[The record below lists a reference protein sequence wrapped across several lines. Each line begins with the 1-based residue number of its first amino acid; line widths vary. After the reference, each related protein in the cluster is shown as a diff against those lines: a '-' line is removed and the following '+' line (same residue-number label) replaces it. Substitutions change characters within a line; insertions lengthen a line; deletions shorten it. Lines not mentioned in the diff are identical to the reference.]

1 MCYNGDT
8 FSKGE
13 YKMRRLSE
21 SEYIYI
27 ESNFEEFI
35 CAIRAGKAG
44 SYEENPAIYDGL
56 TEYVV
61 RNLRRGQNLE
71 LYLSDLAFMI
81 NNVEGFPAINV
92 IDAIVFFNDNT
103 LFKLNKVLSKIYLVD
118 ENKYREMLS
127 QARMFLTPAAYL
139 KLFSA
144 LSVKNKIVLNSI
156 DETCLV
162 DMVKV
167 VNDIKAASV
176 LFENLSSTN
185 KVAMK
190 GIYNYLVE
198 HEAYGEIVYAL
209 ANSEEMD
216 VDIVKHAI
224 ALLIRNTDED
234 IVVPCSAGFSAKEKN
249 ELFEYLIS
257 QFADNMDLRYKLC
270 DNFIAVNSWLA
281 EIYTTYGKEDFAKV
295 EKGSTKFFKK
305 LGLDSLETGLKDQD
319 KHNKQVIDFFL
330 RLGVLGYEIDD
341 DNADVIDY
349 FFERRIGNSE
359 YDASTYLIYHDFI
372 VERDKTDERTSLKT
386 RLENIVKTDNRYLA
400 MRKYVSSNPTPSPI
414 YSYLDKGSITKKD
427 DKK

>member
-1 MCYNGDT
+1 
-8 FSKGE
+8 
-13 YKMRRLSE
+13 MRRLSE
-21 SEYIYI
+21 SEYLYI
-27 ESNFEEFI
+27 KSNFEEFI

-167 VNDIKAASV
+167 VDDIKAASV

-372 VERDKTDERTSLKT
+372 VERKKTDERTSLKT

>member
-1 MCYNGDT
+1 
-8 FSKGE
+8 
-13 YKMRRLSE
+13 MRRLSE

-372 VERDKTDERTSLKT
+372 VERKKTDERTSLKT

-414 YSYLDKGSITKKD
+414 YSYLDRGSINKKD

>member
-1 MCYNGDT
+1 
-8 FSKGE
+8 
-13 YKMRRLSE
+13 MRRLSE
-21 SEYIYI
+21 SEYLYI

-44 SYEENPAIYDGL
+44 SYEDNPAIYDGL

-61 RNLRRGQNLE
+61 RNLHRGQNLE

-81 NNVEGFPAINV
+81 NNVEGFPAINI
-92 IDAIVFFNDNT
+92 IDAIVYLNDNT
-103 LFKLNKVLSKIYLVD
+103 LFKLKRVLSKIYLVD

-127 QARMFLTPAAYL
+127 QARMFLTPDAYL

-162 DMVKV
+162 DMINAVD
-167 VNDIKAASV
+167 DIKAASV

-209 ANSEEMD
+209 GHSEEMD

-234 IVVPCSAGFSAKEKN
+234 IVVPCSAGFSAKEKD

-257 QFADNMDLRYKLC
+257 QFANNVDLRYKLC

-305 LGLDSLETGLKDQD
+305 LGLDSLETGLKCQD

-341 DNADVIDY
+341 DNVDVIDY

-372 VERDKTDERTSLKT
+372 VERKKTDERTSLKT

-414 YSYLDKGSITKKD
+414 YSYLDRGSITKKD

>member
-1 MCYNGDT
+1 
-8 FSKGE
+8 
-13 YKMRRLSE
+13 MRRLSE
-21 SEYIYI
+21 SEYLYI
-27 ESNFEEFI
+27 ESNFVDFI
-35 CAIRAGKAG
+35 CAVRAEKAG
-44 SYEENPAIYDGL
+44 SYEDNPAIYDGL

-92 IDAIVFFNDNT
+92 IDAIVYLNDNT

-198 HEAYGEIVYAL
+198 KEAYGEIVYAL

>member
-1 MCYNGDT
+1 
-8 FSKGE
+8 
-13 YKMRRLSE
+13 MRRLSE
-21 SEYIYI
+21 SEYLYI

-44 SYEENPAIYDGL
+44 SYEDNPAIYDGL
-56 TEYVV
+56 TEYLV
-61 RNLRRGQNLE
+61 RNLHRGQNLE

-81 NNVEGFPAINV
+81 NNVEGFPAINI
-92 IDAIVFFNDNT
+92 IDAIVYINDNT
-103 LFKLNKVLSKIYLVD
+103 LFKLKRVLSKIYLVD

-127 QARMFLTPAAYL
+127 QARMFLTPDAYL

-162 DMVKV
+162 DMINAVD
-167 VNDIKAASV
+167 DIKAASV

-209 ANSEEMD
+209 GHSEEMD

-234 IVVPCSAGFSAKEKN
+234 IVVPCSAGFSAKEKD

-257 QFADNMDLRYKLC
+257 QFANNDDLRYKLC

-341 DNADVIDY
+341 DNVDVIDY

-372 VERDKTDERTSLKT
+372 VERKKTDERTSLKT

-414 YSYLDKGSITKKD
+414 YSYLDRGSITKKD

>member
-1 MCYNGDT
+1 
-8 FSKGE
+8 
-13 YKMRRLSE
+13 MRRLSE

-92 IDAIVFFNDNT
+92 IDAIVFLNDNT

-414 YSYLDKGSITKKD
+414 YSYLDKGSINKKD

>member
-1 MCYNGDT
+1 
-8 FSKGE
+8 
-13 YKMRRLSE
+13 MRRLSE
-21 SEYIYI
+21 SEYLYI

-92 IDAIVFFNDNT
+92 IDAIVYLNDNT

>member
-1 MCYNGDT
+1 
-8 FSKGE
+8 
-13 YKMRRLSE
+13 MRRLSE
-21 SEYIYI
+21 SEYLYI
-27 ESNFEEFI
+27 KSNFVDFI
-35 CAIRAGKAG
+35 CAVRAEKAG
-44 SYEENPAIYDGL
+44 SYEDNPAIYDGL

-92 IDAIVFFNDNT
+92 IDAIVFHNDNT

-414 YSYLDKGSITKKD
+414 YSYLDRGSITKKD

>member
-1 MCYNGDT
+1 
-8 FSKGE
+8 
-13 YKMRRLSE
+13 MRRLSE
-21 SEYIYI
+21 SEYLYI

-44 SYEENPAIYDGL
+44 SYEDNPAIYDGL
-56 TEYVV
+56 TEYLV
-61 RNLRRGQNLE
+61 RNLHRGQNLE

-81 NNVEGFPAINV
+81 NNVEGFPAINI
-92 IDAIVFFNDNT
+92 IDAIVYLNDNT
-103 LFKLNKVLSKIYLVD
+103 LFKLKRVLSKIYLVD

-127 QARMFLTPAAYL
+127 QARMFLTPDAYL

-162 DMVKV
+162 DMINAVD
-167 VNDIKAASV
+167 DIKAASV

-209 ANSEEMD
+209 GHSEEMD

-234 IVVPCSAGFSAKEKN
+234 IVVPCSAGFSAKEKD

-257 QFADNMDLRYKLC
+257 QFANNVDLRYKLC

-281 EIYTTYGKEDFAKV
+281 EIYTTYGKEDFAKL

-341 DNADVIDY
+341 DNVDVIDY

-372 VERDKTDERTSLKT
+372 VERKKTDERTSLKT

-414 YSYLDKGSITKKD
+414 YSYLDRGSITKKD

>member
-1 MCYNGDT
+1 
-8 FSKGE
+8 
-13 YKMRRLSE
+13 MRRLSE

-61 RNLRRGQNLE
+61 RNLHRGQNLE

-92 IDAIVFFNDNT
+92 IDAIVYLNDNT

>member
-1 MCYNGDT
+1 
-8 FSKGE
+8 
-13 YKMRRLSE
+13 MRRLSE
-21 SEYIYI
+21 SEYLYI

-44 SYEENPAIYDGL
+44 SYEDNPAIYDGL
-56 TEYVV
+56 TEYLV
-61 RNLRRGQNLE
+61 RNLHRGQNLE

-81 NNVEGFPAINV
+81 NNVEGFPAINI
-92 IDAIVFFNDNT
+92 IDAIVYLNDNT
-103 LFKLNKVLSKIYLVD
+103 LFKLKRVLSKIYLVD

-127 QARMFLTPAAYL
+127 QARMFLTPDAYL

-162 DMVKV
+162 DMINAVD
-167 VNDIKAASV
+167 DIKAASV

-209 ANSEEMD
+209 GHSEEMD

-257 QFADNMDLRYKLC
+257 QFANNVDLRYKLC

-341 DNADVIDY
+341 DNVDVIDY

-414 YSYLDKGSITKKD
+414 YSYLDRGSITKKD

>member
-1 MCYNGDT
+1 
-8 FSKGE
+8 
-13 YKMRRLSE
+13 MRRLSE

-209 ANSEEMD
+209 ANSEEID

>member
-1 MCYNGDT
+1 
-8 FSKGE
+8 
-13 YKMRRLSE
+13 MRRLSE
-21 SEYIYI
+21 SEYLYI

-44 SYEENPAIYDGL
+44 SYEDNPAIYDGL
-56 TEYVV
+56 TEYLV
-61 RNLRRGQNLE
+61 RNLHRGQNLE

-81 NNVEGFPAINV
+81 NNVEGFPTINI
-92 IDAIVFFNDNT
+92 IDAIVYLNDNT
-103 LFKLNKVLSKIYLVD
+103 LFKLKRVLSKIYLVD

-127 QARMFLTPAAYL
+127 QARMFLTPDAYL

-162 DMVKV
+162 DMINAVD
-167 VNDIKAASV
+167 DIKAASV

-209 ANSEEMD
+209 GHSEEMD

-234 IVVPCSAGFSAKEKN
+234 IVVPCSAGFSAKEKD

-257 QFADNMDLRYKLC
+257 QFANNVDLRYKLC

-341 DNADVIDY
+341 DNVDVIDY

-372 VERDKTDERTSLKT
+372 VERKKTDERTSLKT

-414 YSYLDKGSITKKD
+414 YSYLDRGSITKKD

>member
-1 MCYNGDT
+1 
-8 FSKGE
+8 
-13 YKMRRLSE
+13 MRRLSE
-21 SEYIYI
+21 SEYLYI
-27 ESNFEEFI
+27 KSNFEEFI

-61 RNLRRGQNLE
+61 RNLHRGQNLE

-92 IDAIVFFNDNT
+92 IDAIVFLNDNT

-281 EIYTTYGKEDFAKV
+281 EIYTTYGKDDFAKV

>member
-1 MCYNGDT
+1 
-8 FSKGE
+8 
-13 YKMRRLSE
+13 MRRLSE
-21 SEYIYI
+21 SEYLYI

-35 CAIRAGKAG
+35 CAVRAGKAG
-44 SYEENPAIYDGL
+44 SYEDNPAIYDGL
-56 TEYVV
+56 TEYLV
-61 RNLRRGQNLE
+61 RNLHRGQNLE

-81 NNVEGFPAINV
+81 NNVEGFPAINI
-92 IDAIVFFNDNT
+92 IDAIVYLNDNT
-103 LFKLNKVLSKIYLVD
+103 LFKLKRVLSKIYLVD

-127 QARMFLTPAAYL
+127 QARMFLTPDAYL

-162 DMVKV
+162 DMINAV
-167 VNDIKAASV
+167 DDMKAASV

-209 ANSEEMD
+209 GHSEEMD

-234 IVVPCSAGFSAKEKN
+234 IVVPCSAGFSAKEKD

-257 QFADNMDLRYKLC
+257 QFANNVDLRYKLC

-281 EIYTTYGKEDFAKV
+281 EIYTTYGKEDFAKL

-372 VERDKTDERTSLKT
+372 VERKKTDERTSLKT

>member
-1 MCYNGDT
+1 
-8 FSKGE
+8 
-13 YKMRRLSE
+13 MRRLSE
-21 SEYIYI
+21 SEYLYI

-44 SYEENPAIYDGL
+44 SYEDNPAIYDGL
-56 TEYVV
+56 TEYLV
-61 RNLRRGQNLE
+61 RNLHRGQNLE

-81 NNVEGFPAINV
+81 NNVEGFPAINI
-92 IDAIVFFNDNT
+92 IDAIVYLNDNT
-103 LFKLNKVLSKIYLVD
+103 LFKLKRVLSKIYLVD

-127 QARMFLTPAAYL
+127 QARMFLTPDAYL

-162 DMVKV
+162 DMINAVD
-167 VNDIKAASV
+167 DIKAASV

-198 HEAYGEIVYAL
+198 NEAYGEIVYAL
-209 ANSEEMD
+209 GHSEEMD

-234 IVVPCSAGFSAKEKN
+234 IVVPCSAGFSAKEKD

-257 QFADNMDLRYKLC
+257 QFANNVDLRYKLC

-341 DNADVIDY
+341 DNVDVIDY

-372 VERDKTDERTSLKT
+372 VERKKTDERTSLKT

-414 YSYLDKGSITKKD
+414 YSYLDRGSITKKD

>member
-1 MCYNGDT
+1 
-8 FSKGE
+8 
-13 YKMRRLSE
+13 MRRLSE
-21 SEYIYI
+21 SEYLYI

-35 CAIRAGKAG
+35 CAIRTGKAG
-44 SYEENPAIYDGL
+44 SYEDNPAIYDGL
-56 TEYVV
+56 TEYLV
-61 RNLRRGQNLE
+61 RNLHRGQNLE

-81 NNVEGFPAINV
+81 NNVEGFPTINI
-92 IDAIVFFNDNT
+92 IDAIVYLNDNT
-103 LFKLNKVLSKIYLVD
+103 LFKLKRVLSKIYLVD

-127 QARMFLTPAAYL
+127 QARMFLTPDAYL

-162 DMVKV
+162 DMINAVD
-167 VNDIKAASV
+167 DIKAASV

-209 ANSEEMD
+209 GHSEEMD

-234 IVVPCSAGFSAKEKN
+234 IVVPCSAGFSAKEKD

-257 QFADNMDLRYKLC
+257 QFANNVDLRYKLC

-281 EIYTTYGKEDFAKV
+281 EIYTTYGKEDFAKA

-341 DNADVIDY
+341 DNVDVIDY

-372 VERDKTDERTSLKT
+372 VERKKTDERTSLKT

-414 YSYLDKGSITKKD
+414 YSYLDRGSITKKD

>member
-1 MCYNGDT
+1 
-8 FSKGE
+8 
-13 YKMRRLSE
+13 MRRLSE
-21 SEYIYI
+21 SEYLYI
-27 ESNFEEFI
+27 KSNFEEFI

-61 RNLRRGQNLE
+61 RNLHRGQNLE

-92 IDAIVFFNDNT
+92 IDAIVYLNDNT

>member
-1 MCYNGDT
+1 
-8 FSKGE
+8 
-13 YKMRRLSE
+13 MRRLSE
-21 SEYIYI
+21 SEYLYI
-27 ESNFEEFI
+27 KSNFEEFI

-61 RNLRRGQNLE
+61 RNLHRGQNLE

-92 IDAIVFFNDNT
+92 TDAIVFLNDNT

-281 EIYTTYGKEDFAKV
+281 EIYTTYGKDDFAKV

>member
-1 MCYNGDT
+1 
-8 FSKGE
+8 
-13 YKMRRLSE
+13 MRRLSE
-21 SEYIYI
+21 SEYLYI

-61 RNLRRGQNLE
+61 RNLHRGQNLE

-92 IDAIVFFNDNT
+92 IDAIVFLNDNT

-127 QARMFLTPAAYL
+127 QARMFLTPDAYL

-234 IVVPCSAGFSAKEKN
+234 IVVPCSAGFSAKEKD

-341 DNADVIDY
+341 DNVDVIDY

-414 YSYLDKGSITKKD
+414 YSYLDRGSITKKD

>member
-1 MCYNGDT
+1 
-8 FSKGE
+8 
-13 YKMRRLSE
+13 MRRLSE
-21 SEYIYI
+21 SEYLYI

-44 SYEENPAIYDGL
+44 SYEDNPAIYDGL

-61 RNLRRGQNLE
+61 RNLHRGQNLE

-81 NNVEGFPAINV
+81 NNVEGFPAINI
-92 IDAIVFFNDNT
+92 IDAIVYLNDNT
-103 LFKLNKVLSKIYLVD
+103 LFKLKRVLSKIYLVD

-127 QARMFLTPAAYL
+127 QARMFLTPDAYL

-162 DMVKV
+162 DMINAVD
-167 VNDIKAASV
+167 DIKAASV

-209 ANSEEMD
+209 GHSEEMD

-234 IVVPCSAGFSAKEKN
+234 IVVPCSAGFSAKEKD

-257 QFADNMDLRYKLC
+257 QFANNVDLRYKLC

-341 DNADVIDY
+341 DNVDVIDY

-372 VERDKTDERTSLKT
+372 VERKKTDERTSLKT

-414 YSYLDKGSITKKD
+414 YSYLDRGSITKKD

>member
-1 MCYNGDT
+1 
-8 FSKGE
+8 
-13 YKMRRLSE
+13 MRRLSE

-44 SYEENPAIYDGL
+44 SYEDNPAIYDGL
-56 TEYVV
+56 TEYLV
-61 RNLRRGQNLE
+61 RNLHRGQNLE

-81 NNVEGFPAINV
+81 NNVEGFPAINI
-92 IDAIVFFNDNT
+92 IDAIVYINDNT
-103 LFKLNKVLSKIYLVD
+103 LFKLKRVLSKIYLVD

-127 QARMFLTPAAYL
+127 QARMFLTPDAYL

-162 DMVKV
+162 DMINAVD
-167 VNDIKAASV
+167 DIKAASV

-209 ANSEEMD
+209 GHSEEMD

-414 YSYLDKGSITKKD
+414 YSYLDRGSITKKD

>member
-1 MCYNGDT
+1 
-8 FSKGE
+8 
-13 YKMRRLSE
+13 MRRLSE
-21 SEYIYI
+21 SEYLYI

-44 SYEENPAIYDGL
+44 SYEDNPAIYDGL
-56 TEYVV
+56 TEYLV
-61 RNLRRGQNLE
+61 RNLHRGQNLE

-81 NNVEGFPAINV
+81 NNVEGFPAINI
-92 IDAIVFFNDNT
+92 IDAIVYLNDNT
-103 LFKLNKVLSKIYLVD
+103 LFKLKRVLSKIYLVD

-127 QARMFLTPAAYL
+127 QARMFLTPDAYL

-162 DMVKV
+162 DMINAVD
-167 VNDIKAASV
+167 DIKAASV

-209 ANSEEMD
+209 GHSEEMD

-234 IVVPCSAGFSAKEKN
+234 IVVPCSAGFSAKEKD

-257 QFADNMDLRYKLC
+257 QFANNVDLRYKLC

-305 LGLDSLETGLKDQD
+305 LGLDSLETGLKCQD

-341 DNADVIDY
+341 DNVDVIDY

-372 VERDKTDERTSLKT
+372 VERKKTDERTSLKT

-414 YSYLDKGSITKKD
+414 YSYLDRGSITKKD

>member
-1 MCYNGDT
+1 
-8 FSKGE
+8 
-13 YKMRRLSE
+13 MRRLSE
-21 SEYIYI
+21 SEYLYI

>member
-1 MCYNGDT
+1 
-8 FSKGE
+8 
-13 YKMRRLSE
+13 MRRLSE
-21 SEYIYI
+21 SEYLYI

-44 SYEENPAIYDGL
+44 SYEDNPAIYDGL
-56 TEYVV
+56 TEYLV
-61 RNLRRGQNLE
+61 RNLHRGQNLE

-81 NNVEGFPAINV
+81 NNVEGFPAINI
-92 IDAIVFFNDNT
+92 IDAIVYINDNT
-103 LFKLNKVLSKIYLVD
+103 LFKLKRVLSKIYLVD

-127 QARMFLTPAAYL
+127 QARMFLTPDAYL

-144 LSVKNKIVLNSI
+144 LSVKNKIVLNNI

-162 DMVKV
+162 DMINAVD
-167 VNDIKAASV
+167 DIKAASV

-209 ANSEEMD
+209 GHSEEMD

-234 IVVPCSAGFSAKEKN
+234 IVVPCSAGFSAKEKD

-257 QFADNMDLRYKLC
+257 QFANNVDLRYKLC

-281 EIYTTYGKEDFAKV
+281 EIYTTYGKEDFAKL

-341 DNADVIDY
+341 DNVDVIDY

-372 VERDKTDERTSLKT
+372 VERKKTDERTSLKT

-414 YSYLDKGSITKKD
+414 YSYLDRGSITKKD

>member
-1 MCYNGDT
+1 
-8 FSKGE
+8 
-13 YKMRRLSE
+13 MRRLSE
-21 SEYIYI
+21 SEYLYI

-167 VNDIKAASV
+167 VDDIKAASV

-257 QFADNMDLRYKLC
+257 QFADNMNLRYKLC

-305 LGLDSLETGLKDQD
+305 LGLNSLETGLKDQD

>member
-1 MCYNGDT
+1 
-8 FSKGE
+8 
-13 YKMRRLSE
+13 MRRLSE
-21 SEYIYI
+21 SEYLYI

-35 CAIRAGKAG
+35 CAVRAGKAG
-44 SYEENPAIYDGL
+44 SYEDNPAIYDGL
-56 TEYVV
+56 TEYLV
-61 RNLRRGQNLE
+61 RNLHRGQNLE

-81 NNVEGFPAINV
+81 NNVEGFPAINI
-92 IDAIVFFNDNT
+92 IDAIVYLNDNT
-103 LFKLNKVLSKIYLVD
+103 LFKLKRVLSKIYLVD

-127 QARMFLTPAAYL
+127 QARMFLTPDAYL

-162 DMVKV
+162 DMINAVD
-167 VNDIKAASV
+167 DIKAASV

-209 ANSEEMD
+209 GHSEEMD

-234 IVVPCSAGFSAKEKN
+234 IVVPCSAGFSAKEKD

-257 QFADNMDLRYKLC
+257 QFANNVDLRYKLC

-281 EIYTTYGKEDFAKV
+281 EIYTTYGKEDFAKL

-341 DNADVIDY
+341 DNVDVIDY

-372 VERDKTDERTSLKT
+372 VERKKTDERTSLKT

-414 YSYLDKGSITKKD
+414 YSYLDRGSITKKD

>member
-1 MCYNGDT
+1 
-8 FSKGE
+8 
-13 YKMRRLSE
+13 MRRLSE
-21 SEYIYI
+21 SEYLYI

-44 SYEENPAIYDGL
+44 SYEDNPAIYDGL
-56 TEYVV
+56 TEYLV
-61 RNLRRGQNLE
+61 RNLHRGQNLE

-81 NNVEGFPAINV
+81 NNVEGFPAINI
-92 IDAIVFFNDNT
+92 IDAIVYLNDNT
-103 LFKLNKVLSKIYLVD
+103 LFKLKRVLSKIYLVD

-127 QARMFLTPAAYL
+127 QARMFLTPDAYL

-162 DMVKV
+162 DMINAVD
-167 VNDIKAASV
+167 DIKAASV

-209 ANSEEMD
+209 GHSEEMD

-234 IVVPCSAGFSAKEKN
+234 IVVPCSAGFSAKEKD

-257 QFADNMDLRYKLC
+257 QFANNVDLRYKLC

-372 VERDKTDERTSLKT
+372 VERKKTDERTSLKT

-414 YSYLDKGSITKKD
+414 YSYLDRGSITKKD

>member
-1 MCYNGDT
+1 
-8 FSKGE
+8 
-13 YKMRRLSE
+13 MRRLSE
-21 SEYIYI
+21 SEYLYI

-35 CAIRAGKAG
+35 CAVRAGKAG
-44 SYEENPAIYDGL
+44 SYEDNPAIYDGL
-56 TEYVV
+56 TEYLV
-61 RNLRRGQNLE
+61 RNLHRGQNLE

-81 NNVEGFPAINV
+81 NNVEGFPAINI
-92 IDAIVFFNDNT
+92 IDAIVYLNDNT
-103 LFKLNKVLSKIYLVD
+103 LFKLKRVLSKIYLVD

-127 QARMFLTPAAYL
+127 QARMFLTPDAYL

-162 DMVKV
+162 DMINAVD
-167 VNDIKAASV
+167 DIKAASV

-209 ANSEEMD
+209 GHSEEMD

-234 IVVPCSAGFSAKEKN
+234 IVVPCSAGFSAKEKD

-257 QFADNMDLRYKLC
+257 QFANNVDLRYKLC

-341 DNADVIDY
+341 DNVDVIDY

-372 VERDKTDERTSLKT
+372 VERKKTDERTSLKT

-414 YSYLDKGSITKKD
+414 YSYLDRGSITKKD

>member
-1 MCYNGDT
+1 
-8 FSKGE
+8 
-13 YKMRRLSE
+13 MRRLSE
-21 SEYIYI
+21 SEYLYI

-44 SYEENPAIYDGL
+44 SYEDNPAIYDGL

-61 RNLRRGQNLE
+61 RNLHRGQNLE

-92 IDAIVFFNDNT
+92 IDAIVYLNDNT
-103 LFKLNKVLSKIYLVD
+103 LFKLNKVLSKIYRAD
-118 ENKYREMLS
+118 EGKYKQMLS
-127 QARMFLTPAAYL
+127 QARMFLTPADYL
-139 KLFSA
+139 KLFSS
-144 LSVKNKIVLNSI
+144 LSVKNKIVLNNI

-162 DMVKV
+162 DMINAVD
-167 VNDIKAASV
+167 DIKAASV

-209 ANSEEMD
+209 GHSEEMD

-234 IVVPCSAGFSAKEKN
+234 IVVPCSAGFSAKEKD

-257 QFADNMDLRYKLC
+257 QFANNVDLRYKLC

-341 DNADVIDY
+341 DNVDVIDY

-372 VERDKTDERTSLKT
+372 VERKKTDERTSLKT

-414 YSYLDKGSITKKD
+414 YSYLDRGSITKKD

>member
-1 MCYNGDT
+1 
-8 FSKGE
+8 
-13 YKMRRLSE
+13 MRRLSE
-21 SEYIYI
+21 SEYLYI

-35 CAIRAGKAG
+35 CAVRAGKAG
-44 SYEENPAIYDGL
+44 SYEDNPAIYDGL
-56 TEYVV
+56 TEYLV
-61 RNLRRGQNLE
+61 RNLHRGQNLE

-81 NNVEGFPAINV
+81 NNVEGFPAINI
-92 IDAIVFFNDNT
+92 IDAIVYLNDNT
-103 LFKLNKVLSKIYLVD
+103 LFKLNKVLSKIYRAD
-118 ENKYREMLS
+118 EGKYKQMLS
-127 QARMFLTPAAYL
+127 QARMFLTPVDYL
-139 KLFSA
+139 KLFSM

-162 DMVKV
+162 DMINAVD
-167 VNDIKAASV
+167 DIKAASV

-209 ANSEEMD
+209 GHSEEMD

-234 IVVPCSAGFSAKEKN
+234 IVVPCSAGFSAKEKD

-257 QFADNMDLRYKLC
+257 QFANNVDLRYKLC

-281 EIYTTYGKEDFAKV
+281 EIYTTYGKEDFAKA

-341 DNADVIDY
+341 DNVDVIDY

-372 VERDKTDERTSLKT
+372 VERKKTDERTSLKT

-414 YSYLDKGSITKKD
+414 YSYLDRGSITKKD

>member
-1 MCYNGDT
+1 
-8 FSKGE
+8 
-13 YKMRRLSE
+13 MRRLSE
-21 SEYIYI
+21 SEYLYI

-44 SYEENPAIYDGL
+44 SYEDNPAIYDGL

-92 IDAIVFFNDNT
+92 IDAIVYLNDNT
-103 LFKLNKVLSKIYLVD
+103 LFKLKRVLSKIYLVD
-118 ENKYREMLS
+118 ENKYKEMLS
-127 QARMFLTPAAYL
+127 QARMFLTPDAYL

-162 DMVKV
+162 DMINAVD
-167 VNDIKAASV
+167 DIKAASV

-209 ANSEEMD
+209 GHSEEMD

-234 IVVPCSAGFSAKEKN
+234 IVVPCSAGFSAKEKD

-257 QFADNMDLRYKLC
+257 QFANNVDLRYKLC

-341 DNADVIDY
+341 DNVDVIDY

-372 VERDKTDERTSLKT
+372 VERKKTDERTSLKT

-414 YSYLDKGSITKKD
+414 YSYLDRGSITKKD

>member
-1 MCYNGDT
+1 
-8 FSKGE
+8 
-13 YKMRRLSE
+13 MRRLSE
-21 SEYIYI
+21 SEYLYI

-44 SYEENPAIYDGL
+44 SYEDNPAIYDGL

-61 RNLRRGQNLE
+61 RNLHRGQNLE

-81 NNVEGFPAINV
+81 NNVEGFPAINI
-92 IDAIVFFNDNT
+92 IDAIVYLNDNT
-103 LFKLNKVLSKIYLVD
+103 LFKLKRVLSKIYLVD

-127 QARMFLTPAAYL
+127 QARMFLTPDAYL

-162 DMVKV
+162 DMINAVD
-167 VNDIKAASV
+167 DIKAASV

-209 ANSEEMD
+209 GHSEEMD

-234 IVVPCSAGFSAKEKN
+234 IVVPCSAGFSAKEKD

-257 QFADNMDLRYKLC
+257 QFANNVDLRYKLC

-281 EIYTTYGKEDFAKV
+281 EIYTTYGKEDFAKL

-341 DNADVIDY
+341 DNVDVIDY

-372 VERDKTDERTSLKT
+372 VERKKTDERTSLKT

-414 YSYLDKGSITKKD
+414 YSYLDRGSITKKD

>member
-1 MCYNGDT
+1 
-8 FSKGE
+8 
-13 YKMRRLSE
+13 MRRLSE
-21 SEYIYI
+21 SEYLYI
-27 ESNFEEFI
+27 KSNFEEFI

-92 IDAIVFFNDNT
+92 IDAIVFLNDNT

-167 VNDIKAASV
+167 VDDIKAASV

-198 HEAYGEIVYAL
+198 KEAYGEIVYAL

>member
-1 MCYNGDT
+1 
-8 FSKGE
+8 
-13 YKMRRLSE
+13 MRRLSE
-21 SEYIYI
+21 SEYLYI

-167 VNDIKAASV
+167 VDDIKAASV

-257 QFADNMDLRYKLC
+257 QFADNMNLRYKLC

>member
-1 MCYNGDT
+1 
-8 FSKGE
+8 
-13 YKMRRLSE
+13 MRRLSE

-372 VERDKTDERTSLKT
+372 VERKKTDERTSLKT

>member
-1 MCYNGDT
+1 
-8 FSKGE
+8 
-13 YKMRRLSE
+13 MRRLSE
-21 SEYIYI
+21 SEYLYI

-44 SYEENPAIYDGL
+44 SYEDNPAIYDGL
-56 TEYVV
+56 TEYLV
-61 RNLRRGQNLE
+61 RNLHRGQNLE

-81 NNVEGFPAINV
+81 NNVEGFPAINI
-92 IDAIVFFNDNT
+92 IDAIVYLNDNT
-103 LFKLNKVLSKIYLVD
+103 LFKLKRVLSKIYLVD

-127 QARMFLTPAAYL
+127 QARMFLTPDAYL

-162 DMVKV
+162 DMINAVD
-167 VNDIKAASV
+167 DIKAASV

-209 ANSEEMD
+209 GHSEEMD

-341 DNADVIDY
+341 DNVDVIDY

-372 VERDKTDERTSLKT
+372 VERKKTDERTSLKT

-414 YSYLDKGSITKKD
+414 YSYLDRGSITKKD

>member
-1 MCYNGDT
+1 
-8 FSKGE
+8 
-13 YKMRRLSE
+13 MRRLSE
-21 SEYIYI
+21 SEYLYI

-44 SYEENPAIYDGL
+44 SYEDNPAIYDGL

-61 RNLRRGQNLE
+61 RNLHRGQNLE

-81 NNVEGFPAINV
+81 NNVEGFPAINI
-92 IDAIVFFNDNT
+92 IDAIVYLNDNT
-103 LFKLNKVLSKIYLVD
+103 LFKLKRVLSKIYLVD

-127 QARMFLTPAAYL
+127 QARMFLTPDAYL

-162 DMVKV
+162 DMINAVD
-167 VNDIKAASV
+167 DIKAASV

-209 ANSEEMD
+209 GHSEEMD

-234 IVVPCSAGFSAKEKN
+234 IVVPCSAGFSAKEKD

-257 QFADNMDLRYKLC
+257 QFANNVDLRYKLC

-341 DNADVIDY
+341 DNVDVIDY

-414 YSYLDKGSITKKD
+414 YSYLDRGSITKKD

>member
-1 MCYNGDT
+1 
-8 FSKGE
+8 
-13 YKMRRLSE
+13 MRRLSE
-21 SEYIYI
+21 SEYLYI

-44 SYEENPAIYDGL
+44 SYEDNPAIYDGL
-56 TEYVV
+56 TEYLV
-61 RNLRRGQNLE
+61 RNLHRGQNLE

-92 IDAIVFFNDNT
+92 IDAIVYLNDNT
-103 LFKLNKVLSKIYLVD
+103 LFKLKRVLSKIYLVD

-127 QARMFLTPAAYL
+127 QARMFLTPDAYL

-162 DMVKV
+162 DMINAVD
-167 VNDIKAASV
+167 DIKAASV

-209 ANSEEMD
+209 GHSEEMD

-234 IVVPCSAGFSAKEKN
+234 IVVPCSAGFSAKEKD

-257 QFADNMDLRYKLC
+257 QFANNVDLRYKLC

-281 EIYTTYGKEDFAKV
+281 EIYTTYGKEDFAKA

-341 DNADVIDY
+341 DNVDVIDY

-372 VERDKTDERTSLKT
+372 VERKKTDERTSLKT

-414 YSYLDKGSITKKD
+414 YSYLDRGSITKKD

>member
-1 MCYNGDT
+1 
-8 FSKGE
+8 
-13 YKMRRLSE
+13 MRRLSE

-176 LFENLSSTN
+176 LFENLSYTN